1 MIKTRRMHW
10 HAAVCLSLALVFAFT
25 MASFAQM
32 GMRGPTLMG
41 LFHPKVGAGAA
52 YLTTDNNGQITEME
66 ISIVGKENQGG
77 TEAYWME
84 ISFAGQTAFKYLVAA
99 QESTVRFYRAIFK
112 NPQMGVMEMP
122 EMMLSRM
129 NEALGQNFSADE
141 KSIGM
146 NLGTEVIMTK
156 VGPKTCT
163 HWQKESQLGVSD
175 LWLSKDVYPN
185 SIVKSI
191 MKSKDGG
198 THTTELIRVITDA
211 KTKITE
217 EPQKMPMP
225 ER

>member
-1 MIKTRRMHW
+1 MTRRMHW
-10 HAAVCLSLALVFAFT
+10 IAPVYLSLALVFAFST
-25 MASFAQM
+25 ASFAQM

-41 LFHPKVGAGAA
+41 LFQPKVGAGAA
-52 YLTTDNNGQITEME
+52 YLSTDKKGQATEME

-77 TEAYWME
+77 TDAYWME
-84 ISFAGQTAFKYLVAA
+84 LSFGGQTAIKYLMAP
-99 QESTVRFYRAIFK
+99 QGSTVHLYRVIMK
-112 NPQMGVMEMP
+112 DPQMGVMEMP

-129 NEALGQNFSADE
+129 SETLGQNFSADE
-141 KSIGM
+141 KSMGK

-198 THTTELIRVITDA
+198 THTMELIRVITDA
-211 KTKITE
+211 KTRITE